1 MSAIVIT
8 SFDVKFVRSMKQ
20 IRDAIPPHLFIKDTR
35 RGLLYFARD
44 LTMAA
49 FAWKAM
55 MLTEACLTSEDVR
68 QALSPFV
75 AKFSL
80 YAMWLV

>member
-1 MSAIVIT
+1 
-8 SFDVKFVRSMKQ
+8 MKQ

-44 LTMAA
+44 LSMAA

-68 QALSPFV
+68 QALSPSV

-80 YAMWLV
+80 YAMWLM